1 MKLQL
6 KQIAAVVRKD
16 MLLLWPLAACAMLLL
31 TGYNAIQGEDLARL
45 PELVRFLL
53 PVSAYISSGL
63 LIASAI
69 YADAPAG
76 IRHEWLTRPVSRPVL
91 LAAKAAFV
99 LTVVLVP
106 VVIGETIAGI
116 RRGAPW
122 EEIILAATSIGW
134 SPVASVLLICVIA
147 AMTSTLIEG
156 IVIAALTLG
165 LSQLLVPV
173 VLNFS
178 GTGEE
183 LYISGA
189 FWIAERPRVLFAF
202 AVGAVLMWMM
212 YAHRRTRAARTI
224 FTAAVLLLVISPL
237 FTPWRTVF
245 AAQKR
250 LAPSPSASDPIRIER
265 NGACLRAITVNPP
278 SAVSS
283 SGDDEPAWS
292 SNALS
297 DVLSSRRWSED
308 QRRTAGA
315 RAIGFETAVTL
326 SGAPLGW
333 RTIVARVDA
342 AYVHSDNRILHEL
355 RPARFTPTLRRV
367 DTGTQLVSHYW
378 LLPRTTGEALATVD
392 ADLSV
397 DYSLT
402 LLRPVSSTVIPA
414 DGQRRRIEGF
424 GFCDAQFDRAT
435 STIAVDCFKRG
446 AQPGQMTA
454 NLVGG
459 SADLEVAS
467 DYPDYTPSAFEV
479 LGGRRHIM
487 VLRNVPKED
496 AERVT
501 LTNYEP
507 QAHFNRTVTS
517 EGVLGADE
525 DACPL
530 PDNDELE
537 EAP

>member
-6 KQIAAVVRKD
+6 KQLAALLRKD
-16 MLLLWPLAACAMLLL
+16 MLLLWPLVACAMLLL
-31 TGYNAIQGEDLARL
+31 SAYNAVQGEDLARL

-53 PVSAYISSGL
+53 PVSAYISTGL

-69 YADAPAG
+69 HADAPAG
-76 IRHEWLTRPVSRPVL
+76 IRHEWLTRPVSRPML

-99 LTVVLVP
+99 LVVILIP

-116 RRGAPW
+116 RRNAPW
-122 EEIILAATSIGW
+122 QEVILTATSLHW
-134 SPVASVLLICVIA
+134 SAVMGVLLICVIA

-189 FWIAERPRVLFAF
+189 YWIAERPRVLFAF
-202 AVGAVLMWMM
+202 AVGAMLIWMM
-212 YAHRRTRAARTI
+212 YAHRRTRAARTL

-250 LAPSPSASDPIRIER
+250 LAPTPATSDPIRIER

-278 SAVSS
+278 SAVNASQ
-283 SGDDEPAWS
+283 DDEPAWS
-292 SNALS
+292 SNSLS

-342 AYVHSDNRILHEL
+342 AYVQADNRVLHEL

-367 DTGTQLVSHYW
+367 DAGTHLVSHYW
-378 LLPRTTGEALATVD
+378 LLPRSVGEALAS
-392 ADLSV
+392 ADTSLSV
-397 DYSLT
+397 DYSLG
-402 LLRPVSSTVIPA
+402 LLRPVSSVTIPA
-414 DGQRRRIEGF
+414 DGQRRHFEGF

-467 DYPDYTPSAFEV
+467 EYPDYTPAVFEV
-479 LGGRRHIM
+479 LGGKRHIM

-507 QAHFNRTVTS
+507 QAHFNRRVIT
-517 EGVLGADE
+517 EGVLGAGE

-530 PDNDELE
+530 PGNDELE
-537 EAP
+537 HAP